1 MEKKDQIKV
10 YVLMLSKEFPKE
22 HPKAG
27 EQTGFK
33 EKLELALKA
42 QQQLEDCPPASGM
55 MKVHTIRTN
64 LERWSRIMQ
73 KVQEGKA
80 VISVRQWNGRPY
92 EKGNVQVEL
101 FRLGKDYGIGMQAL
115 SVMEYT
121 DSEDGV
127 ERAVYCI
134 DGKPMPML
142 TMKQI
147 AENDGLAV
155 EDWKEWFTG
164 MSFVESLPI
173 IHFTKFRY

>member
-42 QQQLEDCPPASGM
+42 QQQSEDCPPASGM

-64 LERWSRIMQ
+64 FERWSRIMQ

-80 VISVRQWNGRPY
+80 VISVRQWKGKPY
-92 EKGNVQVEL
+92 EKGNVQVEIA
-101 FRLGKDYGIGMQAL
+101 RLGKDDGIGMQTLQLVRYVDVTGEKELFA
-115 SVMEYT
+115 YYI
-121 DSEDGV
+121 DGV
-127 ERAVYCI
+127 LKDNLSLE
-134 DGKPMPML
+134 D
-142 TMKQI
+142 I
-147 AENDGLAV
+147 ARNDGLTL
-155 EDWKEWFTG
+155 EDWAAWFTG
-164 MSFVESLPI
+164 ITFDAPLPI